1 MKMLVV
7 EDNKRLGRFLK
18 RALEEEGHVVD
29 LVGEGATA
37 LKQSETIAY
46 DVIVLDWMLPDVDG
60 LSVCRDLRARG
71 DRVPIIMLTARAEV
85 AERITGLDAGAD
97 DYIVKPFDLG
107 EFLARVRAR
116 IRTRPGD
123 DLVNVGPLAIDRIGR
138 RVTISGS
145 LLALTP
151 REFALLVYLARA
163 SGRTVPRTELL
174 EKVWDTS
181 FDPESNVIEVH
192 VKNLRD
198 KLGEH
203 GRMIETVRGTGY
215 RLKAS

>member
-29 LVGEGATA
+29 LVGDGMTA
-37 LKQSETIAY
+37 LKQTETIAY
-46 DVIVLDWMLPDVDG
+46 DVVILDWMLPDVDG
-60 LSVCRDLRARG
+60 LSVCRTLRARG
-71 DRVPIIMLTARAEV
+71 ERLPIVMLTARADV
-85 AERITGLDAGAD
+85 SERITGLDAGAD
-97 DYIVKPFDLG
+97 DYIVKPFELG

-116 IRTRPGD
+116 LRRGPGD
-123 DLVNVGPLAIDRIGR
+123 DVIHVGPLAIDRIGR
-138 RVTISGS
+138 RVTVAGQT
-145 LLALTP
+145 LALTP
-151 REFALLVYLARA
+151 REFTLLAYLARA
-163 SGRTVPRTELL
+163 AGRTVPRTELL

-192 VKNLRD
+192 IKNVRD

-203 GRMIETVRGTGY
+203 GRLIETVRGTGY
-215 RLKAS
+215 RLRNA